1 MIQQN
6 SKDVCQLCGKRAFR
20 LERAHI
26 VDRTANGGSSK
37 VNLLLC
43 CPSCHSTFDNVLKPK
58 LYKALRNAKVQKLP
72 RFVRK
77 FLRHEECDIPEP
89 DSVPSLFPGR
99 YLLRYLRL
107 RRQ

>member
-1 MIQQN
+1 MMQQ
-6 SKDVCQLCGKRAFR
+6 SSEDVCQLCGKRAFR

-58 LYKALRNAKVQKLP
+58 LLQSAEECKGSEAPKV
-72 RFVRK
+72 VGK
-77 FLRHEECDIPEP
+77 FLRREECDIPEP